1 MSELAAVLTRSM
13 QASAGDLMV
22 LDRETSL
29 WCRHPWPEVHGLA
42 ESVAAWLLD
51 HDRPAA
57 VGLVGEPTVELVA
70 AIQGAWLAGAAVS
83 ILPGPVRGANDQ
95 RWADATLTRFLGIG
109 VRTVL
114 SQGSYLARLRSV
126 DTAGVTIGD
135 LSTAAHTNRSATPVA
150 SEGPR
155 SFKVPRDRRARPVPP
170 SFRRARCSATCVGS
184 ISAWAPML
192 RPTSVAHG
200 YRCTTTWGSLSC
212 SLLRWPVRR
221 SGWPRRRRSRRRRS
235 VS

>member
-70 AIQGAWLAGAAVS
+70 AIQECLACRRCRVD
-83 ILPGPVRGANDQ
+83 P
-95 RWADATLTRFLGIG
+95 
-109 VRTVL
+109 
-114 SQGSYLARLRSV
+114 AR
-126 DTAGVTIGD
+126 AG
-135 LSTAAHTNRSATPVA
+135 
-150 SEGPR
+150 
-155 SFKVPRDRRARPVPP
+155 
-170 SFRRARCSATCVGS
+170 
-184 ISAWAPML
+184 
-192 RPTSVAHG
+192 
-200 YRCTTTWGSLSC
+200 TW
-212 SLLRWPVRR
+212 RQ
-221 SGWPRRRRSRRRRS
+221 
-235 VS
+235 

>member
-135 LSTAAHTNRSATPVA
+135 LSTKWLKWRTKNAKGFTINAKHDVVGLLLGLKTPKFDK
-150 SEGPR
+150 R
-155 SFKVPRDRRARPVPP
+155 NQR
-170 SFRRARCSATCVGS
+170 
-184 ISAWAPML
+184 
-192 RPTSVAHG
+192 
-200 YRCTTTWGSLSC
+200 
-212 SLLRWPVRR
+212 
-221 SGWPRRRRSRRRRS
+221 
-235 VS
+235 

>member
-83 ILPGPVRGANDQ
+83 IGRYGRRN
-95 RWADATLTRFLGIG
+95 
-109 VRTVL
+109 
-114 SQGSYLARLRSV
+114 
-126 DTAGVTIGD
+126 
-135 LSTAAHTNRSATPVA
+135 
-150 SEGPR
+150 
-155 SFKVPRDRRARPVPP
+155 DRRSQHGGAHQ
-170 SFRRARCSATCVGS
+170 SFGHTG
-184 ISAWAPML
+184 
-192 RPTSVAHG
+192 G
-200 YRCTTTWGSLSC
+200 E
-212 SLLRWPVRR
+212 
-221 SGWPRRRRSRRRRS
+221 
-235 VS
+235 